1 MVEVGLENR
10 IKFYFFS
17 LNLRFH
23 LEAHKKGLVKS
34 FCRLAKSMC
43 ISTTLLFL
51 LTVLQINGEQTLN
64 ENIADNG
71 GVKLAYEVCCGKIIV
86 LGVAKQTTETVC
98 FLEELSLRSTL

>member
-1 MVEVGLENR
+1 MGEVALENR
-10 IKFYFFS
+10 IKLHFFG

-23 LEAHKKGLVKS
+23 LEAHKKKLVKS
-34 FCRLAKSMC
+34 FGRLAKSMC

-71 GVKLAYEVCCGKIIV
+71 GVKLAYEVCCGKIIGIIGIIIIK
-86 LGVAKQTTETVC
+86 LIIIN
-98 FLEELSLRSTL
+98 